1 MLIFLGKKCN
11 FANNK
16 QHFMKSKKQIL
27 FPKHQKIF
35 DLVGENIKLARKRR
49 KLTTIQVAERA
60 DINRATLYQI
70 EKGNP
75 GVSMG
80 AYFNVLRV
88 LGLQD
93 DFLKLAADDELGR
106 KLQDLELLGK

>member
-1 MLIFLGKKCN
+1 MN
-11 FANNK
+11 
-16 QHFMKSKKQIL
+16 SKKQIV
-27 FPKHQKIF
+27 FPNHLKILEVF
-35 DLVGENIKLARKRR
+35 GENIKLARKRR

-60 DINRATLYQI
+60 DVSRNTLYLI

-75 GVSMG
+75 GVSLG
-80 AYFNVLRV
+80 AVFNVLRV

-106 KLQDLELLGK
+106 KLSDIELLSKK